1 MEGVERYVERFAI
14 EEHTHLSKLKQKTKN
29 NYIKIMTCG
38 RKLAFLLKGR
48 QYSKSSCVEATV
60 FCCEIER

>member
-14 EEHTHLSKLKQKTKN
+14 EEHTHLSKLKQKKTKN

-38 RKLAFLLKGR
+38 RDSIRSHLVLKLLYFVVR
-48 QYSKSSCVEATV
+48 
-60 FCCEIER
+60 